1 MDISGC
7 SPLRLAICDDEP
19 MDCALVAQMSR
30 EILGA
35 EGVEAELSAYPSA
48 AELLRAIRAGRAFH
62 IFLLDVMME
71 GMDGMELAAA
81 LRAGHEDAAIIFISS
96 NREMAL
102 RGYEVAAAR
111 YLAKPVEREK
121 LREALLYCAAS
132 REKKRPLAL
141 PTASGGQSRVD
152 PSAIVYVEAWER
164 GVRLDL
170 GAEKLEAKIPISQL
184 AAMLPGGQFAY
195 CHRTLL
201 VNLACVRHVRYCEL
215 ELKNGERLPISKYRL
230 AQFKSEFLKYLR
242 D

>member
-7 SPLRLAICDDEP
+7 PPLRLAICDDEP

-111 YLAKPVEREK
+111 YLAKPLDREK
-121 LREALLYCAAS
+121 LREALLYCCAAHA
-132 REKKRPLAL
+132 RRRALAL
-141 PTASGGQSRVD
+141 PTADGQTRVD
-152 PSAIVYVEAWER
+152 PSAILYVEAWER

-170 GAEKLEAKIPISQL
+170 GGEKLEAKIPISQI
-184 AAMLPGGQFAY
+184 AAMLPEGQFAY

>member
-111 YLAKPVEREK
+111 YLAKPLDREK
-121 LREALLYCAAS
+121 LREALLYCCADHA
-132 REKKRPLAL
+132 RRRALAL
-141 PTASGGQSRVD
+141 PTAEGQTRVD

-170 GAEKLEAKIPISQL
+170 GAEKLEAKIPISQI
-184 AAMLPGGQFAY
+184 AAMLPEGQFAY

>member
-7 SPLRLAICDDEP
+7 PPLRLAICDDEP

-111 YLAKPVEREK
+111 YLAKPLDREK
-121 LREALLYCAAS
+121 LREALLYCCAAHA
-132 REKKRPLAL
+132 RRRALAL
-141 PTASGGQSRVD
+141 PTADGQTRVD
-152 PSAIVYVEAWER
+152 PSAILYVEAWER

-170 GAEKLEAKIPISQL
+170 GGEKLEAKIPISQI
-184 AAMLPGGQFAY
+184 AAMLPEGQFAY

-230 AQFKSEFLKYLR
+230 AQFKSEFLKYPR

>member
-30 EILGA
+30 ETLGA

>member
-7 SPLRLAICDDEP
+7 PPLRLAICDDEP

-111 YLAKPVEREK
+111 YLAKPLDREK
-121 LREALLYCAAS
+121 LREALLYCCAAHA
-132 REKKRPLAL
+132 RRRALAL
-141 PTASGGQSRVD
+141 PTAEGQTRVD
-152 PSAIVYVEAWER
+152 PSAILYVEAWER

-170 GAEKLEAKIPISQL
+170 GGEKLEAKIPISQI
-184 AAMLPGGQFAY
+184 AAMLPEGQFAY

>member
-1 MDISGC
+1 MPLQAC
-7 SPLRLAICDDEP
+7 QRLRLAICDDEP

-71 GMDGMELAAA
+71 GMDGMKLAAA

-111 YLAKPVEREK
+111 YLAKPLDREK
-121 LREALLYCAAS
+121 LREALLYCCAAHA
-132 REKKRPLAL
+132 RRRALAL
-141 PTASGGQSRVD
+141 PTAEGQTRVD

-170 GAEKLEAKIPISQL
+170 GAEKLEAKIPISQI
-184 AAMLPGGQFAY
+184 AAMLPEGQFAY

>member
-7 SPLRLAICDDEP
+7 PPLRLAICDDEP

-48 AELLRAIRAGRAFH
+48 AELLRAIRAGRTFH

-141 PTASGGQSRVD
+141 PTASGGQTRVD
-152 PSAIVYVEAWER
+152 PSAILYVEAWER

-170 GAEKLEAKIPISQL
+170 GGEKLEAKIPISQI

>member
-1 MDISGC
+1 MPLQAC
-7 SPLRLAICDDEP
+7 QRLRLAICDDEP

-111 YLAKPVEREK
+111 YLAKPLDREK
-121 LREALLYCAAS
+121 LREALLYCCAAHA
-132 REKKRPLAL
+132 RRRALAL
-141 PTASGGQSRVD
+141 PTAEGQTRVD

-170 GAEKLEAKIPISQL
+170 GGEKLEAKIPISQI
-184 AAMLPGGQFAY
+184 AAMLPEGQFAY

-201 VNLACVRHVRYCEL
+201 VNLACVRHVHYCEL

>member
-1 MDISGC
+1 MPQQAC
-7 SPLRLAICDDEP
+7 QRLRLAICDDEP

-102 RGYEVAAAR
+102 RGYEVSALR

-170 GAEKLEAKIPISQL
+170 GAEKLEAKIPISQF
-184 AAMLPGGQFAY
+184 AAMLPEGQFAY

-201 VNLACVRHVRYCEL
+201 VNLAYVRHIRFYEL
-215 ELKNGERLPISKYRL
+215 ELSSGERLPISKYRYP
-230 AQFKSEFLKYLR
+230 QFKSEFLGYLKG
-242 D
+242 

>member
-71 GMDGMELAAA
+71 GMGGMELAAA

-96 NREMAL
+96 NRVMAL

-170 GAEKLEAKIPISQL
+170 GGEKLEAKIPISQI
-184 AAMLPGGQFAY
+184 AAMLPEGQFSY

-201 VNLACVRHVRYCEL
+201 VNLTCVRHVRYCEL
-215 ELKNGERLPISKYRL
+215 ELKNGERLTISKYRL

>member
-7 SPLRLAICDDEP
+7 PPLRLAICDDEP

-111 YLAKPVEREK
+111 YLAKPLDREK
-121 LREALLYCAAS
+121 LREALLYCCAAHA
-132 REKKRPLAL
+132 RRRALAL
-141 PTASGGQSRVD
+141 PTADGQTRVD
-152 PSAIVYVEAWER
+152 PSAILYVEAWER

-170 GAEKLEAKIPISQL
+170 GGEKLEAKIPISQI
-184 AAMLPGGQFAY
+184 AAMLPEGQFSY

>member
-1 MDISGC
+1 MYISGC
-7 SPLRLAICDDEP
+7 PPLRLAICDDEP

-102 RGYEVAAAR
+102 RDYEVAASR
-111 YLAKPVEREK
+111 YLAKPVDPEK
-121 LREALLYCAAS
+121 LREALLHCRAARS
-132 REKKRPLAL
+132 GRSALAL
-141 PTASGGQSRVD
+141 PTASGQSSVA
-152 PSAIVYVEAWER
+152 PAAVLYAEAWER
-164 GVRLDL
+164 GVRLHLD
-170 GAEKLEAKIPISQL
+170 GEILEVRLPLSQV
-184 AAMLPGGQFAY
+184 AAMLPEGQFAC

-201 VNLACVRHVRYCEL
+201 VNLAQVRHVRYCEL
-215 ELKNGERLPISKYRL
+215 ELRSGERLPISKYRL
-230 AQFKSEFLKYLR
+230 AQFKSAFLHYLK

>member
-1 MDISGC
+1 MPQQAC
-7 SPLRLAICDDEP
+7 QRLRLAICDDEP

-111 YLAKPVEREK
+111 YLAKPLDREK
-121 LREALLYCAAS
+121 LREALLYCCADHA
-132 REKKRPLAL
+132 RRRALAL
-141 PTASGGQSRVD
+141 PTAEGQTRVD

-170 GAEKLEAKIPISQL
+170 GAEKLEAKIPISQI
-184 AAMLPGGQFAY
+184 AAMLPEGQFAY

>member
-7 SPLRLAICDDEP
+7 PPLRLAICDDEP

-71 GMDGMELAAA
+71 GMELAAA

-132 REKKRPLAL
+132 REKKRPLTL